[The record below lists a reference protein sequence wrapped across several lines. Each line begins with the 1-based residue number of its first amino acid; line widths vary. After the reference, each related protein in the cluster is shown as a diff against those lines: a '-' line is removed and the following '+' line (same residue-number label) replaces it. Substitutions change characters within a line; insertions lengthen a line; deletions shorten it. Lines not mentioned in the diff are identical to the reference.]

1 MDFKDEIITF
11 INQNET
17 EGALLITGEW
27 GCGKTYFLKSLIH
40 ETQEKNRSNEPCDYV
55 FALISLYGIDSI
67 DSLHKEVKK
76 AVLEAQSISNEK
88 DNTFF
93 SKFKNIAQPL
103 TESLKESSKIANV
116 MNVAL
121 QINPWDF
128 LEVKN
133 EITCYGVGIKDVTKR
148 LVLLF
153 DDLERCKLNIAD
165 LLGAIN
171 FYVETR
177 KIKTII
183 VANEKKLN
191 EKTDFIEF
199 KEKTILRTLYFMQNC
214 DLIITSFIDN
224 YEETPIG
231 SGFIKVIREK
241 LTIPT
246 LCEIFKQSNCNNYRL
261 LKRALI
267 NAERYFNIIHNN
279 CNSLISDA
287 SFYKYA
293 MYQFIVVFIE
303 YQISN
308 ITIEQLKQK
317 KNWRE
322 YCKKYDDFTFSFLSE
337 FVQNCINK
345 GVWDSKPDM
354 ICDTI
359 VNIKKYQEFSEH
371 KLKAN
376 QFFDTECSSDT
387 FLNSAIFLA
396 ENKVGP
402 VELATISFGQR
413 FEITPL
419 QLITAVSAL
428 ANGGILV
435 KPQIVSKTV
444 NSVGVNINTASP
456 SILKYV
462 SGITKKNIDKIIEYR
477 DSKGRIN
484 SRIEILTAKTLGED
498 QQTQIDVN
506 VKEYKLATLRKK
518 ISIALQKSELFSTTI
533 FENINRVTINILSA
547 KLILSS

>member
-1 MDFKDEIITF
+1 MDFRDEIITF

-88 DNTFF
+88 DNTFL
-93 SKFKNIAQPL
+93 SKFKNVAQPL
-103 TESLKESSKIANV
+103 AESLKESSKIASV

-128 LEVKN
+128 FEVKN
-133 EITCYGVGIKDVTKR
+133 KITCCGVGIKDVTKR

-153 DDLERCKLNIAD
+153 DDLERCKLDIAD

-246 LCEIFKQSNCNNYRL
+246 LCKIFKQSNCNNYRL

-279 CNSLISDA
+279 CNSLINDA

-293 MYQFIVVFIE
+293 MYQFIAVFIE

-308 ITIEQLKQK
+308 ITIEQLKRK
-317 KNWRE
+317 TNWRE

-337 FVQNCINK
+337 LVQNCINK
-345 GVWDSKPDM
+345 GVWDSNPDM

-359 VNIKKYQEFSEH
+359 ENIKKYQEFSEH
-371 KLKAN
+371 KLKAK

-396 ENKVGP
+396 ENNALG
-402 VELATISFGQR
+402 SDN
-413 FEITPL
+413 
-419 QLITAVSAL
+419 LITLLMNIHSRSE
-428 ANGGILV
+428 NN
-435 KPQIVSKTV
+435 QTV
-444 NSVGVNINTASP
+444 GNINYDR
-456 SILKYV
+456 ILHSLQNKH
-462 SGITKKNIDKIIEYR
+462 IDLYFCSR
-477 DSKGRIN
+477 RIFN
-484 SRIEILTAKTLGED
+484 
-498 QQTQIDVN
+498 
-506 VKEYKLATLRKK
+506 
-518 ISIALQKSELFSTTI
+518 TTI
-533 FENINRVTINILSA
+533 DEAIKNVDPLAKPILE
-547 KLILSS
+547 KLRNPPVL